1 MYRNS
6 RLLFLTLVMF
16 LLILSGLSAHATSE
30 FADAKYV
37 LQISDNDPSKQEL
50 VLNVAS
56 NLLKH
61 YGQDQVAVEIVAF
74 GPGLRL
80 MFAANSSAP
89 RIGSLSSSG
98 VAFSACGNTLAK
110 MTTLRD
116 GEAPAINP
124 AAEVVPAGAVRIGEL
139 VSQGYTLIKP

>member
-6 RLLFLTLVMF
+6 RFLLSILATF
-16 LLILSGLSAHATSE
+16 LLIFSGLAAHATSE

-37 LQISDNDPSKQEL
+37 LQISDNDPSKQQL

-80 MFAANSSAP
+80 MFASNSSAP

-98 VAFSACGNTLAK
+98 VAFSACSNTLAK
-110 MTTLRD
+110 MTALRD
-116 GEAPAINP
+116 GAAPAINP
-124 AAEVVPAGAVRIGEL
+124 VAEVVPAGAVRIGDL
-139 VSQGYTLIKP
+139 VRQGYTLIKP